1 MVSGLAVNRP
11 PQSPT
16 ARKQTQRQKNRDWLA
31 AAGWDGDA
39 ESLVTSARRGKVK
52 LTIERN
58 DDKNET
64 ERNTK

>member
-1 MVSGLAVNRP
+1 MVKRIKRNRP

-16 ARKQTQRQKNRDWLA
+16 ARKQTQRRLNRDWLA

-39 ESLVTSARRGKVK
+39 EALVTSARRGRIR

-58 DDKNET
+58 DKDEKGQQS
-64 ERNTK
+64 